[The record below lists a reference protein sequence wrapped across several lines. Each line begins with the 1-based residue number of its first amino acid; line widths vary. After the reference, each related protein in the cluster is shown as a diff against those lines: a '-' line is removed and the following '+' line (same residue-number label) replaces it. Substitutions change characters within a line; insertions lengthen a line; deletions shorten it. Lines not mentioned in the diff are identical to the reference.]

1 MKIKG
6 HTKIELKNVKTGKVE
21 VYEDDNMVTNALDN
35 FIVDFGMLGANALVT
50 DNGLRNNPIA
60 ELMGGLLLLDTALTE
75 NANNII
81 LPGGVKMIGNGAY
94 GVTADGADGVTEL
107 GSYSS
112 TESGWT
118 SDGKFRMVW
127 DFSTTQANTPQG
139 KSIACVCLTSA
150 NHGYIGEGN
159 LNSAGASR
167 STKRSD
173 YSHGGNPQEYNLD
186 ENASSLNRII
196 KVTANNSTA
205 TFISNYNYNY
215 NATFADQHMSQTGKL
230 KVITKKI
237 PFTRINIRESYPMNN
252 NGGDGFMPITETEIA
267 LPSAFITQLGNA
279 TPWLGGKHGNYYYL
293 LAKTL
298 HQLAVGASVQ
308 GVKIDL
314 STLTATGFT
323 ITNTLDAPIFMGQN
337 REGCVMFGNGLAAVK
352 CQYGSQ
358 QGNLHEGFFFQ
369 NLSNNA
375 DTTFVENTNMTSNT
389 NYKEHM
395 HEDWCIYDSHKIDFI
410 DRTVLPINGGDAVTM
425 GTPLVVENPLIE
437 CCIPYNNGYWTP
449 ASMRFF
455 RCTDYLATINNL
467 QEPVQKTAEK
477 TMKVTYTISFN
488 DGE

>member
-1 MKIKG
+1 MNIKG
-6 HTKIELKNVKTGKVE
+6 HARIELKNIKTGAVE
-21 VYEDDNMVTNALDN
+21 VYEEDNMITNALDK
-35 FIVDFGMLGANALVT
+35 FCMDFCMLGANAIVT
-50 DNGLRNNPIA
+50 DNSLRNNPIA

-75 NANNII
+75 NADNYI

-94 GVTADGADGVTEL
+94 EVTADGADGVTEL
-107 GSYSS
+107 GSWSS

-118 SDGKFRMVW
+118 NDGKFRMVW

-159 LNSAGASR
+159 LNSTGASR
-167 STKRSD
+167 TTKRSD
-173 YSHGGNPQEYNLD
+173 YSHSGTPQEYNID
-186 ENASSLNRII
+186 ENTNSLNRILKI
-196 KVTANNSTA
+196 TATDSTVTYVANN
-205 TFISNYNYNY
+205 NYNYNPTY
-215 NATFADQHMSQTGKL
+215 ADQHMSQTGKL
-230 KVITKKI
+230 KVITQKI
-237 PFTRINIRESYPMNN
+237 PFTRMNLRESYPRNN
-252 NGGDGFMPITETEIA
+252 NGGDVFIPTTETEIT
-267 LPSAFITQLGNA
+267 LPSAFLTQLGTS

-293 LAKTL
+293 LAKTI
-298 HQLAVGASVQ
+298 HGLAVGASVQ

-314 STLTATGFT
+314 ANLTATGFT
-323 ITNTLDAPIFMGQN
+323 ITNTLDDTIYMNNN
-337 REGCVMFGNGLAAVK
+337 REACVMFGNGLAAVK
-352 CQYGSQ
+352 CTYGAT

-375 DTTFVENTNMTSNT
+375 DTTFVDNTNMTSNT

-395 HEDWCIYDSHKIDFI
+395 HEDWCVFNSHKIDFT
-410 DRTVLPINGGDAVTM
+410 DRTVLPVNGGDAVTM
-425 GTPLVVENPLIE
+425 GAPLVMENPLIE
-437 CCIPYNNGYWTP
+437 DFIPYNNGYWTP
-449 ASMRFF
+449 ANLRLF